1 MLTQNNFILL
11 SFLIAVGGF
20 PDNVSPASLVPLFWN
35 KTSLSWLSLFP
46 KLAGYN
52 AFSHFPFLFFVDFF
66 FCACSFN
73 KRFERSYLWIF
84 TLLLCTAV
92 SLRKFWWDCPPY
104 FYVSE
109 IGSHSQYGWKS
120 LGHIWC
126 SFLTLAVT
134 FSLDSILKLF
144 LLYLFYVI
152 NV

>member
-20 PDNVSPASLVPLFWN
+20 PDNVSRASLVPLFWN

-46 KLAGYN
+46 KLAVYN
-52 AFSHFPFLFFVDFF
+52 AFSHFPFLFFVEFF
-66 FCACSFN
+66 FCDCSFN
-73 KRFERSYLWIF
+73 KWVERSCLWIF
-84 TLLLCTAV
+84 TLLLCTTV
-92 SLRKFWWDCPPY
+92 SLRKFWCDCPPY
-104 FYVSE
+104 FYVSG

-120 LGHIWC
+120 QGHIWC
-126 SFLTLAVT
+126 SFLTLAIT

-144 LLYLFYVI
+144 LLSLFYVI